1 MADELEQIFRLT
13 LEAPDA
19 DVDAVVRG
27 EWGTWDSLAHASLVF
42 TAEQE
47 LGVEF
52 TPEEIEAIDS
62 LASLREVVRRA
73 AAREA

>member
-19 DVDAVVRG
+19 DLATVVRG
-27 EWGTWDSLAHASLVF
+27 QWASWDSLAHASLVF
-42 TAEQE
+42 TTEQE

-52 TPEEIEAIDS
+52 TPEDIEAIDS
-62 LASLREVVRRA
+62 LASLREAVSRA
-73 AAREA
+73 RTPQ